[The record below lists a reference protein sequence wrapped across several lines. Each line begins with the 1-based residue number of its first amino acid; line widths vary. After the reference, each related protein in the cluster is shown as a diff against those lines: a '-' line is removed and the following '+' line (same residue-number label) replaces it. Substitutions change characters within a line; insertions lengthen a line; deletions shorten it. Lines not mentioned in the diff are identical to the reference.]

1 MSVLVWKIVIEFDSS
16 EAKLKSSELS
26 SADALTLTSNIKTY
40 CTETLQE
47 PINSIFESSGY
58 TWGQNLP

>member
-1 MSVLVWKIVIEFDSS
+1 MSVPVWKIVIEFDSS
-16 EAKLKSSELS
+16 EAKPKSSELS
-26 SADALTLTSNIKTY
+26 SADALTLTSNITTC